1 MHNYTYFF
9 KDVSIV
15 GVPDQV
21 YGQKVAAVIVVDT
34 SDFDL
39 QQLRYLEI
47 SRDRGDN
54 GLFSTLV
61 SKVLQ

>member
-1 MHNYTYFF
+1 M
-9 KDVSIV
+9 SIV

-39 QQLRYLEI
+39 QQLRYFEI

>member
-1 MHNYTYFF
+1 M
-9 KDVSIV
+9 SIV

-39 QQLRYLEI
+39 QQLRYFPERERTMGCLAH
-47 SRDRGDN
+47 
-54 GLFSTLV
+54 
-61 SKVLQ
+61 